1 MFYICFVTSCSIDR
15 VLLIDGASTCVG
27 CGVEKEGKESFEDRR
42 HASNMNPYLVE
53 AMRMSSNPSY
63 EILFI
68 YSSSSLF
75 NKPRKDLYQ

>member
-1 MFYICFVTSCSIDR
+1 

-53 AMRMSSNPSY
+53 AMRISTNPPH
-63 EILFI
+63 EIL
-68 YSSSSLF
+68 LLVE
-75 NKPRKDLYQ
+75 PWKDLYQ

>member
-1 MFYICFVTSCSIDR
+1 M
-15 VLLIDGASTCVG
+15 
-27 CGVEKEGKESFEDRR
+27 EKEGKECFEDRR

-68 YSSSSLF
+68 YSSSSSLF